1 MSPLRTE
8 EMIIN
13 MGPQHPSTHGVL
25 RFILT
30 TDGEVIH
37 KVEPDIGFLH
47 RGIEKI
53 AELVNYHQFM
63 PYTDRIDYL
72 ASMNCN
78 IGYAMAVE
86 KLAGI
91 EVPRRAQFI
100 RILVAELNR
109 IASHL
114 IAVGAMGSDLG
125 AFTPFL
131 HAIRE
136 REWINDLMEMIC
148 GARLTYNYIRIGGV
162 SQDIPSG
169 FKEKVIEFLDYFEPK
184 LKQFNTLLSYN
195 KIFVER
201 TRGVMPITKEDA
213 IAYSL
218 TGPNLRA
225 SGIRWDLRRNA
236 PYLVYNE
243 LDFEIP
249 VGKGEYGKVG
259 DCLERY
265 MLRVNEMI
273 ESAKIVRQCVKMM
286 PDGEYIAKV
295 PRVLKPPPGEVY
307 VRTEA
312 PRGELGFYL
321 VSDGSQKPYRLKIKT
336 GSFTALGIIPKVAP
350 GWMIADLV
358 ALIGSLDLIAPEIDR

>member
-8 EMIIN
+8 EMIVN

-37 KVEPDIGFLH
+37 SVHPDIGFLH

-78 IGYAMAVE
+78 IGYAMTVE
-86 KLAGI
+86 QLAGI

-100 RILVAELNR
+100 RMLVAEMNR

-114 IAVGAMGSDLG
+114 IAVGSMGSDLG

-136 REWINDLMEMIC
+136 REWLNDLMEMIC
-148 GARLTYNYIRIGGV
+148 GARLTFNYIRIGGV
-162 SQDIPSG
+162 SMDIPDG
-169 FKEKVIEFLDYFEPK
+169 FKERVIEFLDYFEPK
-184 LKQFNTLLSYN
+184 LGQFNTLLSYN

-201 TRGVMPITKEDA
+201 TRDVVPISMGDA

-218 TGPNLRA
+218 SGPNLRA
-225 SGIRWDLRRNA
+225 SGVKWDLRRNS
-236 PYLVYNE
+236 PYLLYNE
-243 LDFEIP
+243 LEFDIP
-249 VGKGEYGKVG
+249 VGTGEYGEIG

-265 MLRVNEMI
+265 MIRIREMI
-273 ESAKIVRQCVKMM
+273 ESVKIIRQCIKMM
-286 PDGEYIAKV
+286 PDGDYTVKV
-295 PRVLKPPPGEVY
+295 PRVFKPPAGEVY
-307 VRTEA
+307 VRTES

-321 VSDGSQKPYRLKIKT
+321 VSDGSPKPYRLKIRT
-336 GSFTALGIIPKVAP
+336 GSFTALGIIPEVAK

>member
-37 KVEPDIGFLH
+37 SVNPDVGFLH
-47 RGIEKI
+47 RGMEKI

-78 IGYAMAVE
+78 IGYAMTVE
-86 KLAGI
+86 ALAGI

-100 RILVAELNR
+100 RVLVAELNR

-136 REWINDLMEMIC
+136 REWINDLFEMLC

-162 SQDIPSG
+162 SQDIPAG
-169 FKEKVIEFLDYFEPK
+169 FKEKVIEFLDYFEPRI
-184 LKQFNTLLSYN
+184 KQFNTLLSYN

-201 TRGVMPITKEDA
+201 TRGIGIISREDA

-218 TGPNLRA
+218 SGPNLRG
-225 SGIRWDLRRNA
+225 SGIKWDLRRDS

-243 LDFEIP
+243 LDFDVP
-249 VGKGEYGKVG
+249 VSKGEYGVVG

-265 MLRVNEMI
+265 MLRIREMI
-273 ESAKIVRQCVKMM
+273 ESVKIVRQCIKML
-286 PDGEYIAKV
+286 PEGDYIAKV
-295 PRVLKPPPGEVY
+295 PRVLKPPVGEVY
-307 VRTEA
+307 FRTEA
-312 PRGELGFYL
+312 PRGELGYYL
-321 VSDGSQKPYRLKIKT
+321 ISDGSQKPYRLKVRT
-336 GSFTALGIIPKVAP
+336 GSFCALGIIPHVAP
-350 GWMIADLV
+350 GLMIADMV